1 MKDSVHHRIVSQI
14 QGAAISSHTKPLL
27 PWRPESNT
35 YKRIL
40 GLFGISTLLAGLLCV
55 TAFAS
60 EQISFTSAVE
70 LALRN
75 SSRVKMA
82 LDDVNK
88 ATAALAA
95 SKSVF
100 IPALS
105 GSFGVGP
112 SYGIPTSVPTIFT
125 LNAQSL
131 AFNFSQL
138 DYIRAAHAGLLAST
152 AALIDVREQVE
163 EDTAT
168 TFISLDCALQRQA
181 AMMEEYGYAD
191 KLVSI
196 VQDRLDAGMD
206 TPMELKQGRRTSV
219 QIRLQQLQL
228 EDEIASLQDHFSQLL
243 GLPANQFGTV
253 ANYTPPNLAFNVVD
267 SARPNTY
274 PDAPAVLSAKADAR
288 AKREQAIGD
297 SRYTWR
303 PQIAFSA
310 QYGRISPFN
319 GASTYYNLN
328 GNYNQ
333 AYAALQIQLPFFDR
347 TRKLKALESLA
358 DAQHAEHTVEYLRE
372 QQKIT
377 RMNLQHSISEL
388 AAKAEL
394 AELDQGIAQ
403 DQLNATLVQLT
414 TGSGRASAPP
424 MTLKDEL
431 KARIQERQR
440 YLEVLDAKFQLREA
454 EIHLLRQ
461 TGQLDDWIRSVGHAQ
476 TSTPIKP

>member
-1 MKDSVHHRIVSQI
+1 
-14 QGAAISSHTKPLL
+14 
-27 PWRPESNT
+27 
-35 YKRIL
+35 
-40 GLFGISTLLAGLLCV
+40 
-55 TAFAS
+55 
-60 EQISFTSAVE
+60 
-70 LALRN
+70 
-75 SSRVKMA
+75 
-82 LDDVNK
+82 
-88 ATAALAA
+88 
-95 SKSVF
+95 
-100 IPALS
+100 
-105 GSFGVGP
+105 
-112 SYGIPTSVPTIFT
+112 
-125 LNAQSL
+125 
-131 AFNFSQL
+131 
-138 DYIRAAHAGLLAST
+138 
-152 AALIDVREQVE
+152 
-163 EDTAT
+163 
-168 TFISLDCALQRQA
+168 
-181 AMMEEYGYAD
+181 
-191 KLVSI
+191 VSI

-243 GLPANQFGTV
+243 GLPADQFGTV

-310 QYGRISPFN
+310 QYRRISPFN

-333 AYAALQIQLPFFDR
+333 AYAALQIQLPFFDQ
-347 TRKLKALESLA
+347 TRKFKALESLA

-403 DQLNATLVQLT
+403 DQLNATLVQLP

-424 MTLKDEL
+424 MTLNDEL
-431 KARIQERQR
+431 KGRIQDR
-440 YLEVLDAKFQLREA
+440 
-454 EIHLLRQ
+454 
-461 TGQLDDWIRSVGHAQ
+461 
-476 TSTPIKP
+476 KPPRI